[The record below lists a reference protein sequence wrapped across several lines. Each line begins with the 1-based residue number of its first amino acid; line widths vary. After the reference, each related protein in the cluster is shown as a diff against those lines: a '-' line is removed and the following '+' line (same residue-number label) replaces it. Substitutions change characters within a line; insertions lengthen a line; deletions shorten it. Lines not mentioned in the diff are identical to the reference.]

1 MPILTPR
8 EVPLG
13 GLRSLNVRRTL
24 PHRDRTSVGP
34 WVFVD
39 HFGPTTQSMDVAPH
53 PHCGLSTVSWLFS
66 GEIRHNDSAGFH
78 ETIRPGELVMMTA
91 GNGIAHSEE
100 SQPGDLHGV
109 QLWLTHPVAERET
122 INPQPRLQRCTPK
135 TEHSGEATIKVF
147 LGEIAGFSPSPV
159 VAPLDAIGAEISIPA
174 GGLIRLPLRD
184 DCEYAV
190 LANETDFSINGE
202 SLSNGSLW
210 FCDAEPAGDSSATGG
225 RELRIAADSGPAH
238 LLLLGG
244 MPLGEEIVMLWNFI
258 GRDHADVLA
267 MRNDWEDPQR
277 REQRFGTVSGY
288 GGTTTRIPAP
298 PPPMTRL
305 RPRKNAPAG

>member
-1 MPILTPR
+1 MANP
-8 EVPLG
+8 
-13 GLRSLNVRRTL
+13 
-24 PHRDRTSVGP
+24 
-34 WVFVD
+34 
-39 HFGPTTQSMDVAPH
+39 
-53 PHCGLSTVSWLFS
+53 
-66 GEIRHNDSAGFH
+66 
-78 ETIRPGELVMMTA
+78 
-91 GNGIAHSEE
+91 
-100 SQPGDLHGV
+100 SQ
-109 QLWLTHPVAERET
+109 
-122 INPQPRLQRCTPK
+122 
-135 TEHSGEATIKVF
+135 
-147 LGEIAGFSPSPV
+147 
-159 VAPLDAIGAEISIPA
+159 
-174 GGLIRLPLRD
+174 
-184 DCEYAV
+184 
-190 LANETDFSINGE
+190 
-202 SLSNGSLW
+202 NGSLW
-210 FCDAEPAGDSSATGG
+210 FCDAVPVGDSSATGG